1 VKKFVYVVENP
12 IIVREKLGGRKEE
25 NKDKEMNG
33 LGQMI
38 IKECVK
44 TKKRNN

>member
-1 VKKFVYVVENP
+1 MKKFVYVVENP
-12 IIVREKLGGRKEE
+12 ITVEERLGGGSQ
-25 NKDKEMNG
+25 DKEWNG

-44 TKKRNN
+44 TKKS